1 MIVFQVSL
9 SFDLVKKT
17 EKNTEIMISDLY
29 FSEESD
35 YSEEHTSDNEN
46 FCSTILQPFHI
57 ESEQKKTCRNDS
69 RRKKLNIFTFS
80 CRFITYWNRTLQKQS
95 ERNRLSLL

>member
-57 ESEQKKTCRNDS
+57 ESEQKKTW
-69 RRKKLNIFTFS
+69 KWQQEEETKHIHVQLPIYY
-80 CRFITYWNRTLQKQS
+80 IL
-95 ERNRLSLL
+95 E

>member
-17 EKNTEIMISDLY
+17 EKNT
-29 FSEESD
+29 EESD

-57 ESEQKKTCRNDS
+57 ESEQKKTCGNDS